1 MTTPEPT
8 FTADQYEMYM
18 TALTELCRPLQ
29 MIPAQQL
36 LDLVNR
42 MDTIAP
48 ITHATKYH
56 DGGMENLRDQAQLLR
71 AVVGLQKTMAEILE
85 RRS

>member
-1 MTTPEPT
+1 MTTPEPA
-8 FTADQYEMYM
+8 FTAENYEMYM
-18 TALTELCRPLQ
+18 DIVANSCRQLQ
-29 MIPAQQL
+29 LIPTQQL
-36 LDLVNR
+36 LKMIND

-48 ITHATKYH
+48 ITHATKYR